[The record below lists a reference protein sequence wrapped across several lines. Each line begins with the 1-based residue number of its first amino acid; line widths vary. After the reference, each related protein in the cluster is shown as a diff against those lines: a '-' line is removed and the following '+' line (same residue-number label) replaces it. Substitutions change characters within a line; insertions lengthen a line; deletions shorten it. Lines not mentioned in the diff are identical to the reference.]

1 VPSSHTTRALGLAG
15 SLGGITTTATT
26 GAVLINVSRKWYD
39 GLDKP
44 RWASPTFAFAPA
56 WSLVAAS
63 QAVGAWLAWRADD
76 ERDALDVPA
85 VSSYAV
91 SVWLSLA
98 WLLLFFGLRKPGL
111 ALLESIVLWVAL
123 SLTIAEFARRH
134 RIAAAL
140 MLPSLF
146 AVSYLG
152 MLNLAIWRRNRD

>member
-1 VPSSHTTRALGLAG
+1 VPSSPTARALGLTG
-15 SLGGITTTATT
+15 SLGGVTTTAAT
-26 GAVLINVSRKWYD
+26 GALLINISRKWYD

-44 RWASPTFAFAPA
+44 RWASPTIAFAPA

-76 ERDALDVPA
+76 ERDAIDVPA

-111 ALLESIVLWVAL
+111 ALLEAIVLWVAL
-123 SLTIAEFARRH
+123 SLTIAEFGRRH

-146 AVSYLG
+146 AVTYLG

>member
-1 VPSSHTTRALGLAG
+1 MPSSRAARALGLTG

-26 GAVLINVSRKWYD
+26 GAVLISVSRPWYD

-44 RWASPTFAFAPA
+44 RWASPTIAFAPA

-91 SVWLSLA
+91 QLWLSLA

-111 ALLESIVLWVAL
+111 ALIEAVVLWVAL
-123 SLTIAEFARRH
+123 AMTVAEFGRRH

-152 MLNLAIWRRNRD
+152 MLNLSIWRRNRT

>member
-1 VPSSHTTRALGLAG
+1 MPSSPAIRALGLTG
-15 SLGGITTTATT
+15 SLGGISTTAAT

-44 RWASPTFAFAPA
+44 RWASPTIAFAPA
-56 WSLVAAS
+56 WSVVAAA

-76 ERDALDVPA
+76 ERDAVDVPA

-98 WLLLFFGLRKPGL
+98 WLLLFFGLRKTGW
-111 ALLESIVLWVAL
+111 ALIEAVVLWVAL
-123 SLTIAEFARRH
+123 SFTIAEFARRH
-134 RIAAAL
+134 RLAAAL

-152 MLNLAIWRRNRD
+152 MLNLAIWRRNR

>member
-1 VPSSHTTRALGLAG
+1 VPSTPATRALGLAG

-44 RWASPTFAFAPA
+44 RWASPSIAFAPA
-56 WSLVAAS
+56 WSLIAAS

-91 SVWLSLA
+91 SIWLSLA

-111 ALLESIVLWVAL
+111 ALLEGAVLWVAL

-152 MLNLAIWRRNRD
+152 LLNLEIWRRNRD

>member
-1 VPSSHTTRALGLAG
+1 MPSSQAIRALGLTG
-15 SLGGITTTATT
+15 SLGGITTTAGT
-26 GAVLINVSRKWYD
+26 GAVLIAAGRPWYD

-44 RWASPTFAFAPA
+44 RWASPAIAFAPA

-85 VSSYAV
+85 LSSYAV
-91 SVWLSLA
+91 QLWLSLA

-111 ALLESIVLWVAL
+111 ALIEAVVLWVAL
-123 SLTIAEFARRH
+123 GFTIAEFARRH
-134 RIAAAL
+134 RLAAAL

>member
-1 VPSSHTTRALGLAG
+1 VPSSHATRTLGLAG

-26 GAVLINVSRKWYD
+26 GAVLINISRKWYD

-44 RWASPTFAFAPA
+44 RWASPTIAFAPA

-76 ERDALDVPA
+76 ERDAIDVPA

-111 ALLESIVLWVAL
+111 ALLEAIVLWVAL
-123 SLTIAEFARRH
+123 SFTIAEFARRH

>member
-1 VPSSHTTRALGLAG
+1 M
-15 SLGGITTTATT
+15 
-26 GAVLINVSRKWYD
+26 
-39 GLDKP
+39 
-44 RWASPTFAFAPA
+44 
-56 WSLVAAS
+56 AAS

-91 SVWLSLA
+91 SSWLSLA
-98 WLLLFFGLRKPGL
+98 WLMLFFGLRKPGL
-111 ALLESIVLWVAL
+111 ALLEAIVLWVAL
-123 SLTIAEFARRH
+123 ALTIAEFGRRH

-152 MLNLAIWRRNRD
+152 ALNFAIWRRNR